1 MNTLKVGDKAPNF
14 EVNDQDGNL
23 IKLSDYK
30 GKKLVVFFY
39 PKANTPGCTA
49 EACNLSDNYSE
60 LQKQGYEILG
70 VSADTEK
77 KQSNF
82 RNKFNFPYPLLAD
95 TEKDVINGFGVWG
108 LKKFMGR
115 EYDGIHRKTFVIDE
129 IGVISHVI
137 DKVKTKDH
145 AAQILELS

>member
-14 EVNDQDGNL
+14 VIKDQDGNS

-30 GKKLVVFFY
+30 GKKLIVFFY
-39 PKANTPGCTA
+39 PRANTPGCTA
-49 EACNLSDNYSE
+49 EACNLSDNYKE
-60 LQKQGYEILG
+60 LQSQGYEIIG
-70 VSADTEK
+70 VSADNEK

-82 RNKFNFPYPLLAD
+82 RNKFNFPYPLIAD
-95 TEKDVINGFGVWG
+95 VDKELINAFGVWG

-115 EYDGIHRKTFVIDE
+115 EYDGIHRKTFIVNEQGI
-129 IGVISHVI
+129 ISHVI

-145 AAQILELS
+145 AAQILEL

>member
-14 EVNDQDGNL
+14 VAKDQDGNI
-23 IKLSDYK
+23 IKLSDYN

-39 PKANTPGCTA
+39 PKANTPGCTL

-60 LQKQGYEILG
+60 LQKHGYDILG

-82 RNKFNFPYPLLAD
+82 RDKFGFPYPLLAD
-95 TEKDVINGFGVWG
+95 VDKEVINAFGVWG
-108 LKKFMGR
+108 SKKFMGR
-115 EYDGIHRKTFVIDE
+115 TYDGIHRITFVIDE
-129 IGVISHVI
+129 SGIISHVI
-137 DKVKTKDH
+137 DKVKTKNH
-145 AAQILELS
+145 ATQILELS